1 MELKVTLLITGL
13 LFINLIFLAL
23 IGIGGVSMANVEGIA
38 PSVTHTIF
46 LFWICAHIP
55 YAFYIVNLIRN
66 NKNEKKLNAAK
77 RSISLSAWLAFP
89 GGVTLFMFIG
99 SRISW
104 AAVVIPLIQTIIA
117 ISIYL
122 RNK

>member
-1 MELKVTLLITGL
+1 MTLLITGL
-13 LFINLIFLAL
+13 IFINLLFFAL
-23 IGIGGVSMANVEGIA
+23 IGIGGASMASVEGIA
-38 PSVTHTIF
+38 SPLIPAIF

-55 YAFYIVNLIRN
+55 YGFYIVSLIK
-66 NKNEKKLNAAK
+66 NKKSEKKLNATR

-89 GGVTLFMFIG
+89 GGIALFMFIG
-99 SRISW
+99 SKLSW

-117 ISIYL
+117 ISVYL